1 MLKSRAGQWVVTGI
15 VLGVVLSL
23 AVIGIALRG
32 RLAVATGLDRTLG
45 APTIPPS
52 VFAEASEEPTPDAA
66 GNLQPAAT
74 APTPGPAPSGPTLTK
89 RLAALDTS
97 KLTDTAGKPAV
108 VAWEILDASTGEVI
122 SARNATSMLIPASN
136 TKTLTC
142 TAVFNAFDDQERF
155 VTKVTQPAPGSIVL
169 VGGGDPLLTSEP
181 ATTGTYPQPPS
192 LRSLAIQTA
201 KALKSAGTTNVT
213 LGYDTSWFEGP
224 GWASTW
230 PEGYRNQ
237 VTPITALWAD
247 EGKVGG
253 VRQPDPAAAAATIF
267 AKQLGEQGVT
277 VTGPPSSASG
287 NGTQIAA
294 VESLPVHVLAEQAM
308 QRSNNSFTEVLG
320 FQLAKKTGH
329 PTTFAGSVA
338 AVQEQLTKLGL
349 WEQGAHLD
357 DASGLSRSNKFS
369 PHMLASANRHLITDA
384 RLTGILEGLPVAGV
398 TGTLRKRFTDDIS
411 RPARGIARAKTGT
424 LSFVSTLGGNTT
436 TADGSLVVYA
446 VMLNGQVDGWAAK
459 VLEDQIVGVITG
471 CGC

>member
-294 VESLPVHVLAEQAM
+294 VESLPVHVLAELRGSRPRTAHEARAVGTRRTPRRCFRALTQQQILTPHAR
-308 QRSNNSFTEVLG
+308 QREPASHHRRPPDRHPRRAPRRWRYWH
-320 FQLAKKTGH
+320 LAETLH
-329 PTTFAGSVA
+329 
-338 AVQEQLTKLGL
+338 
-349 WEQGAHLD
+349 
-357 DASGLSRSNKFS
+357 R
-369 PHMLASANRHLITDA
+369 RHLPPRTRDRPSEDRHA
-384 RLTGILEGLPVAGV
+384 QLRLHP
-398 TGTLRKRFTDDIS
+398 RRQHHD
-411 RPARGIARAKTGT
+411 R
-424 LSFVSTLGGNTT
+424 
-436 TADGSLVVYA
+436 
-446 VMLNGQVDGWAAK
+446 
-459 VLEDQIVGVITG
+459 
-471 CGC
+471 